1 MLMSDFKKNSSKCV
15 THSRAMMLTCFLT
28 ADDVS
33 SPAVQQELPDVAASW
48 CYVNPC
54 SPEITLTVTWVQAQD
69 SRFAKEGRGFFFL
82 LIVFA

>member
-1 MLMSDFKKNSSKCV
+1 ML
-15 THSRAMMLTCFLT
+15 CFLT
-28 ADDVS
+28 ANDVS

-54 SPEITLTVTWVQAQD
+54 SLEITLTVTWDLQRKAD
-69 SRFAKEGRGFFFL
+69 GFFFL

>member
-1 MLMSDFKKNSSKCV
+1 MYFQKNSSECV
-15 THSRAMMLTCFLT
+15 TQNRAIMLMPFLT

-54 SPEITLTVTWVQAQD
+54 SLEITLTVTWVKAQD
-69 SRFAKEGRGFFFL
+69 STFAK
-82 LIVFA
+82 